1 MEKVQKAL
9 KKKKKQLLKLPNVV
23 GVGVGFKQV
32 GGVTTGQPA
41 VVVLVEKKV
50 PAAQLLPN
58 QMVPQ
63 TVDDVAT
70 DVIQVGKLRF
80 LDQLMQPA
88 PPPVG
93 ASPTGL
99 ELQKADPRRT
109 VKVRPAQPGV
119 SIAHYKVTAGTFGA
133 VVVDRRSRQP
143 LILSNNHVLANSTNG
158 RDRLAKKGDAILQP
172 GPYDGGSLADA
183 IATLERFVPIRAKKL
198 RRFSALGTNKENL
211 VDAAVGRPLSPD
223 LITAPIMD
231 IGPVKGI
238 AEASIGMNVRKSG
251 RTTGLT
257 QGKVLAIGATVN
269 VAYGFDREATFAGQ
283 IVAGPMSAGGD
294 SGSLVVDEANR
305 AVGLLFAGSEES
317 TVFSPIQTV
326 LDLLKVDLWIGDQA

>member
-1 MEKVQKAL
+1 MEKQQKAL
-9 KKKKKQLLKLPNVV
+9 EKRKKHLLNLPNVV
-23 GVGVGFKQV
+23 GVGVGYKQV
-32 GGVTTGQPA
+32 GGITTTQPA
-41 VVVLVEKKV
+41 IIVLVEKKV
-50 PAAQLLPN
+50 PSAQLLPN

-63 TVDDVAT
+63 AVDDVAT

-80 LDQLMQPA
+80 LEQLAKPG
-88 PPPVG
+88 P
-93 ASPTGL
+93 

-109 VKVRPAQPGV
+109 AKMRPAQPGV

-133 VVVDRRSRQP
+133 VVVDRRTREL

-172 GPYDGGSLADA
+172 GPYDGGSMTDA
-183 IATLERFVPIRAKKL
+183 IAALERFIPIRAKES
-198 RRFSALGTNKENL
+198 RRFGALGTSRENL
-211 VDAAVGRPLSPD
+211 VDAALGRPLSPD
-223 LITAPIMD
+223 LISESIMD
-231 IGPVKGI
+231 IGLVTGI
-238 AEASIGMNVRKSG
+238 AEASVGMSVRKSG

-257 QGKVLAIGATVN
+257 EGKVLVVGATVN
-269 VAYGFDREATFAGQ
+269 VGYGPDREATFTRQ

-294 SGSLVVDEANR
+294 SGSLVVDEGTR

-326 LDLLKVDLWIGDQA
+326 LDMLKVDLWLGISA